1 MKHDSIPNATVFY
14 VPPLRRP
21 MYCGVDEAG
30 RGSVMGPLVVG
41 AVFTESDDVLLEIGV
56 KDSKKL
62 TPKRREA
69 MYGEITSS
77 VPGWSVE
84 IVSAEDIDRLRK
96 TMTLNEIEMDMFK
109 AAVTRYPTEKVI
121 ADCPDVNE
129 AGFSA
134 RFQAMLPPE
143 TDVTAKHKADDTY
156 PVVSAASIVA
166 KVTRDRMMEDIRAEF
181 GTDVGSGYPSD
192 HYTMEFIEDWI
203 KKNGK
208 APPHVRCSWEPVR
221 AMLSMRAVRKISDW

>member
-1 MKHDSIPNATVFY
+1 
-14 VPPLRRP
+14 

-41 AVFTESDDVLLEIGV
+41 AVFVESDDALLEIGV

-62 TPKRREA
+62 SPKRREA
-69 MYGEITSS
+69 MYGEIVSS
-77 VPGWSVE
+77 VPGWTVE
-84 IVSAEDIDRLRK
+84 TVSAEDIDRLRK
-96 TMTLNEIEMDMFK
+96 SMTLNEIEMGVFK
-109 AAVTRYPTEKVI
+109 DAVTRFPSAEVI

-134 RFQAMLPPE
+134 RFKAILPPE
-143 TDVTAKHKADDTY
+143 KKIIAKHKADDTY
-156 PVVSAASIVA
+156 PVVSAASIIA
-166 KVTRDRMMEDIRAEF
+166 KVTRDRMMEDIRSEF
-181 GTDVGSGYPSD
+181 GPEVGSGYPSD
-192 HYTMEFIEDWI
+192 RCTMDFIERWI
-203 KKNGK
+203 KENGK